1 MDVQTLL
8 MDGLTATRRLRAVE
22 AESRQ
27 PPIPVWALTANASAE
42 DREAALAAGMN
53 GGLVKPLDRERLRD
67 ALDLTGRGTASLAA

>member
-1 MDVQTLL
+1 VQTPL
-8 MDGLTATRRLRAVE
+8 MDGLTATRRLRAVK

-53 GGLVKPLDRERLRD
+53 GVLVKPLDRERLRRD